1 MKKKEINIL
10 IIEDDFSHYFMIKT
24 SLKYALDNEI
34 FVDNALKLN
43 EALAL
48 MEKNKYD
55 IIVCDLYLPYSN
67 ILLNTINT
75 VANNKKNALLVFC
88 SAKNVDTE
96 ILDAIS
102 SNNWIFLKKGT
113 NFSEEL
119 KDIINKHYN

>member
-1 MKKKEINIL
+1 MNKKEINIL

-119 KDIINKHYN
+119 KDIINKHFN